1 MNFQRT
7 RFSMKR
13 FLDSLY
19 MATKDNETVTSF
31 LLLPQNYVGKLKDI
45 RKFPDDPLA
54 GQDGYKKIERRKDC
68 LYLTLLYALRYA
80 KTSECSHT
88 NDFTCLDQDM
98 FEELEGIKEQ
108 IQFDCINPR
117 FEDKLL

>member
-1 MNFQRT
+1 MNFQKT

-19 MATKDNETVTSF
+19 MATKDNENVTSF

-54 GQDGYKKIERRKDC
+54 GQDGYKKIQQRKDC
-68 LYLTLLYALRYA
+68 LYLNLFICP
-80 KTSECSHT
+80 EIC
-88 NDFTCLDQDM
+88 
-98 FEELEGIKEQ
+98 
-108 IQFDCINPR
+108 
-117 FEDKLL
+117 